1 MQRLRVLAFG
11 IVGLVALTAC
21 GSGSGSGSDSSSTK
35 ARKIAFIQ
43 LQSSPLTSEIAL
55 GAESAAKDVGSKVTT
70 QGPATI
76 NPPEAIAALRSDVSA
91 GFDGVIADAYPS
103 GLWIKPLADAK
114 RGGLAVASL
123 DAGSPKSVAT
133 FHTGASAQ
141 GKGSALAKE
150 FSTAL
155 GPNAKGYIQPGICV
169 PGLDVLVPIFQ
180 GFKEEMAKLQP
191 GVEVKDP
198 YNSTGQPDS
207 NFSAWSR
214 KIAQEPD
221 ALGFFGVCDQDAAN
235 LLKVKQDNPG
245 AKYLIGNVSGDS
257 VAVVQAV
264 QAGTMTAV
272 VGQNGFVQGY
282 LSAKYMLKSLND
294 GKGMPN
300 GWVDSG
306 VDVVTKANAAEAISV
321 RQAKNAAL
329 YEKYYAKAIA
339 AAENSIKSGH
349 LPGVGE
355 QLTSLNP

>member
-1 MQRLRVLAFG
+1 MQRICVVVLG
-11 IVGLVALTAC
+11 IVGTVSLAALSAC
-21 GSGSGSGSDSSSTK
+21 GSSSSGSSSTQ

-43 LQSSPLTSEIAL
+43 LQSSPLTSEIAA
-55 GAESAAKDVGSKVTT
+55 GAESAARDVGSKVTT

-76 NPPEAIAALRSDVSA
+76 NPPEAIAALRDDVSA
-91 GFDGVIADAYPS
+91 GYDGVIADAYPS
-103 GLWIKPLADAK
+103 GLWIKPLENAK
-114 RGGLAVASL
+114 RGGIAVASL

-141 GKGSALAKE
+141 GRGAALAKE

-169 PGLDVLVPIFQ
+169 PGLDVLVPVFQ

-191 GVEVKDP
+191 GVTVKDAF
-198 YNSTGQPDS
+198 NSTGQPDT

-221 ALGFFGVCDQDAAN
+221 ALGFFGVCDPDAPN
-235 LLKVKQDNPG
+235 LLKVKQADPG
-245 AKYLIGNVSGDS
+245 AKYIIGNVSGDS
-257 VAVVQAV
+257 VAVVKAV
-264 QAGTMTAV
+264 QTGTMTAV
-272 VGQNGFVQGY
+272 IGQNGFVQGY
-282 LSAKYMLKSLND
+282 ISTKYMLKSLND

-306 VDVVTKANAAEAISV
+306 VDVVTKANAAEALAV
-321 RQAKNAAL
+321 RQAQNDVQYK
-329 YEKYYAKAIA
+329 KYYAKAIA
-339 AAENSIKSGH
+339 SAESSIKNGH
-349 LPGVGE
+349 LPGVGD